1 MDLKKICRF
10 VEWIVINV
18 ENLEQNI
25 DMNDS

>member
-1 MDLKKICRF
+1 MDRKKICRF